1 MNKIIKGL
9 LLCLVIS
16 LSSCG
21 ISNEL
26 KGSSQKLVELNSQ
39 IDSSQFEFH
48 KTVISS
54 LEAFLAAEKKKSENT
69 YKKTVSLQ
77 EDAFRLKVQRIFK
90 SEKESMD
97 EKMVKFLNAQG
108 DRDKNIDK
116 ASSNRILRTSLIEQ
130 ALSNLN
136 ESSDLLIKAEM
147 KQGESIRAINA
158 YLQEKRPLEEVQDQ
172 LNLNFEFVKDYMGQA
187 NSLIAKTKPIINIL
201 NP

>member
-26 KGSSQKLVELNSQ
+26 RGSSQKLVKLNSQ